1 MSEPDY
7 LTYGDS
13 GECKITL
20 TSVLTLVT
28 SVTVSELT
36 MREPTVDDQIV
47 HDEMRGSDA
56 LREVT
61 MFANLCEIAPDDI
74 RKLSL
79 KNYRRLQEAY
89 QGFLD

>member
-1 MSEPDY
+1 MSKPDY